1 MAKATAKAKAPK
13 GPTVEKYEGLATTHG
28 KEFALAAL
36 EHRRKNKPK
45 QIDNAS
51 LYAGSPMYYYC
62 YTCGHESDCL
72 PEGHF
77 DRPSHICGECQALKS
92 LGWLE

>member
-1 MAKATAKAKAPK
+1 MVASSEQNRIVYPS
-13 GPTVEKYEGLATTHG
+13 
-28 KEFALAAL
+28 KEERLEALRQ
-36 EHRRKNKPK
+36 RRAHPPK

-62 YTCGHESDCL
+62 TSCGHVADKL
-72 PEGHF
+72 PENWDPQF
-77 DRPSHICGECQALKS
+77 TRPKQLCDECQNLKD